1 MSFVVLLFTVVIIAL
16 FRKVIHTTLVAIY
29 TRGLS
34 RHVCVRKLVAVAD
47 GTKRADP

>member
-1 MSFVVLLFTVVIIAL
+1 MNFVVLLFTVLIIAL
-16 FRKVIHTTLVAIY
+16 FRKVIHTTQVAIY

-34 RHVCVRKLVAVAD
+34 RHVCVSKFATVAD